1 MVHPYIV
8 HHWTVYF
15 RDRALFPYS
24 DFRCLSSLTT
34 DGNSYVVPSILKC
47 DDPSDQTACLASLS
61 CEYCSVVVVP
71 TSGFT
76 FSSVAG
82 QCGCTGTCNSDNSC
96 AENAILNIQN
106 QCECIFDTIAAL
118 DESSNEKCQEVNLKY
133 YSIGMEKCF
142 GMVLRNKYDCFS
154 KADLEQIGLL
164 HLKCFGRERT
174 VSKQSYFSLSTLTEA
189 VLFAPKHSDR
199 SSR

>member
-1 MVHPYIV
+1 MIVQQLVHSRITIFSRLVLVPNSGKRIN
-8 HHWTVYF
+8 
-15 RDRALFPYS
+15 RPNSKLDGLSPLDRPLSRRLADRAFFPYS

-118 DESSNEKCQEVNLKY
+118 DESSNEKCQEVTPKY
-133 YSIGMEKCF
+133 YSIGME
-142 GMVLRNKYDCFS
+142 
-154 KADLEQIGLL
+154 
-164 HLKCFGRERT
+164 
-174 VSKQSYFSLSTLTEA
+174 
-189 VLFAPKHSDR
+189 
-199 SSR
+199 